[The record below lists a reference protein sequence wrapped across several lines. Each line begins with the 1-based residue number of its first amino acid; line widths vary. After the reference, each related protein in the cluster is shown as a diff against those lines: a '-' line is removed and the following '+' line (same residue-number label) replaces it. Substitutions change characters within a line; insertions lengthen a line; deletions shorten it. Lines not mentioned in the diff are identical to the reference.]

1 VFWLAQRSE
10 RAFGNVTG
18 KRNAPGGS
26 LPAISLTW
34 FSKGVYAGKERHV
47 NDGVPFPRRMAVS
60 VLTLGAGLGISLAY
74 GHIGDAIV
82 IAVVMLPGIGVLL
95 LWVYARTKTNAQQRG
110 DA

>member
-1 VFWLAQRSE
+1 
-10 RAFGNVTG
+10 
-18 KRNAPGGS
+18 
-26 LPAISLTW
+26 
-34 FSKGVYAGKERHV
+34 
-47 NDGVPFPRRMAVS
+47 MALS

-82 IAVVMLPGIGVLL
+82 IAVVMLPGIGLLL